1 MVARTKDET
10 VPKNQTTMDR
20 TSDRELVIT
29 RTFNA
34 PPRIVFDAWTKAE
47 LVRRWWAP
55 KSRAVAI
62 ASCDADVRV
71 GGKYR
76 YVLRHDDHGQFAF
89 SGKYSEV
96 TPHSRLVYTEIFEPA
111 GQAADDGD
119 GAIITV
125 TFEERDGK
133 THLVSRSLFPSK
145 DVLDTVL
152 ATGMEGGMRETM
164 DQLDELV
171 ASLR

>member
-1 MVARTKDET
+1 MVAGKEGKP
-10 VPKNQTTMDR
+10 VQKNQTTMDR
-20 TSDRELVIT
+20 ADRELVIT

-34 PPRIVFDAWTKAE
+34 PPRIVFDAWTRAE

-55 KSRAVAI
+55 KSRNVAI
-62 ASCDADVRV
+62 VSCDADVRV

-76 YVLRHDDHGQFAF
+76 YVLKHDTHGALAF
-89 SGKYSEV
+89 SGKYREV

-111 GQAADDGD
+111 GQAPDDD
-119 GAIITV
+119 NGAIITV

-133 THLVSRSLFPSK
+133 TYLVSHSLFPSK
-145 DVLDTVL
+145 EALDTVL
-152 ATGMEGGMRETM
+152 ATGMEWGMRETM

-171 ASLR
+171 ATLR